1 MQMPLCLRSTFKIK
15 YLLTLNWW
23 HDCEKGSIT
32 VKTFFKTHYNVK
44 HLPVMGLSLYP
55 HCPDKGKAGNHCVA
69 LWDGFIPAPRAP
81 GQAAVGSASPR
92 NPGHFEN
99 LAFFLLMIQILAN
112 ARSVL
117 PLKMWWGL
125 PLCLTNRSLEM
136 FNKQEKG
143 KREEENKKWIAGIVP
158 TQNLILFN
166 PM

>member
-32 VKTFFKTHYNVK
+32 VKTFFKTRYNVK
-44 HLPVMGLSLYP
+44 HLHVMGLSLYP
-55 HCPDKGKAGNHCVA
+55 HCPDKGKGIIVWLCGMV
-69 LWDGFIPAPRAP
+69 LSLLPGLL

-136 FNKQEKG
+136 FNKQEKW